1 MHKLLAKQL
10 TNATDAAG
18 KVDVKNLAELVS
30 AAYEDLDRDR
40 HRTDR
45 SIELMIAEIE
55 ASQKRLLDAL
65 DVVPEGFALFDAQDR
80 YVLWNH
86 QYMEM
91 YPESRDLFSVGKR
104 FEDVLRDG
112 MARGQYPEAEGRED
126 EWIAERLARHIQPHS
141 THEQHL
147 TNGRWVRVEERRT
160 AEGGSIG
167 VRVDI
172 TELKN
177 REASFRLLFDSN
189 PIPMWVF
196 EHGSLRFLAVNDAA
210 VAHYGYSREQFLSM
224 TLLDLRPQQDKEEFK
239 QALKTPAGDLPQ
251 GRARRHIKADGTRI
265 DVAIYAQELEY
276 EGHNARLVAVT
287 DITAQK
293 QAENEL
299 LRAREFLNTIIEN
312 VPAAI
317 FVKDLQEFRY
327 VLANRGGEEFL
338 GRSRDQI
345 IGKTAYEIF
354 SKPEADAIAARD
366 RLLLE
371 RGRQQFFDDHPIHTP
386 GKGDRYV
393 ATRRLIVRS
402 PDGQP
407 QYLLSVIEDITERR
421 QAENELRRT
430 REFLRTIIENVPAAI
445 YVKELSEFRHI
456 LVNRAGEQFFGRPR
470 EEIIGKTLH
479 DIFPWNAAETIL
491 ARDMQALQSNQNHI
505 YDENPILLTVSGWE
519 KISVRR
525 IVVRD
530 TDNIPQYLLTV
541 IENLTVQRQ
550 AEERAAHLAQYDALT
565 DLPNRAAFNKNFEST
580 LKRSATANE
589 SFALMSIDLDRFKEI
604 NDVFGHAVGDA
615 LLCQVSRRLQEAAGD
630 AIIARLGGDEF
641 AVIAANSFRPEAA
654 AVLAEELLSV
664 MAEEFVIEGQHI
676 HASLSIGVA
685 VYPNDGIDGATLLG
699 NADAALYRAKADGR
713 GTVRFFQADMDKRLR
728 EQRALQHDLGSA
740 IERSELVLHF
750 QPQATIGGDVIGF
763 EALVRWNH
771 PSRGL
776 VPPGMFIPIA
786 EESGLILPIGE
797 WVLREACREAA
808 SWPKPLQIAINLS
821 PVQFRHGDLPA
832 LIHSIL
838 LETGLQPDRLEL
850 EITESVLID
859 NFSKGTSILRRL
871 KSLGVRIAM
880 DDFGT
885 GYSSLS
891 YLQSFPFD
899 KIKIDQAFISN
910 VERNAQSATIVRAVI
925 GLAKGLG
932 LPVLAEGVETKEQ
945 LAFLTQEACN
955 QVQGYLIGR
964 PYPIEQ
970 YLELIGRPA
979 AADRKSLVA

>member
-1 MHKLLAKQL
+1 VHKLPAKQL
-10 TNATDAAG
+10 A
-18 KVDVKNLAELVS
+18 KVKQPSGEIDQAIRTRLIS
-30 AAYEDLDRDR
+30 AAYANADRR
-40 HRTDR
+40 RTDR

-65 DVVPEGFALFDAQDR
+65 EVVPEGFALFDAEDR
-80 YVLWNH
+80 YVLWNKH
-86 QYMEM
+86 YEEM

-104 FEDVLRDG
+104 FEDVLREG
-112 MARGQYPEAEGRED
+112 LARGQYPEAEGRED

-141 THEQHL
+141 THEQRL

-172 TELKN
+172 TDLKQ

-196 EHGSLRFLAVNDAA
+196 EHGSLRYLAVNDAA
-210 VAHYGYSREQFLSM
+210 VAHYGYSRDQFLAM
-224 TLLDLRPQQDKEEFK
+224 TLLDIRPPQDKEKLK

-251 GRARRHIKADGTRI
+251 GRARRHLKADGTQI
-265 DVAIYAQELEY
+265 DVAIYAQELQY
-276 EGHNARLVAVT
+276 EGHNARLVAAI
-287 DITAQK
+287 DITAKK

-299 LRAREFLNTIIEN
+299 LQAREFLN
-312 VPAAI
+312 
-317 FVKDLQEFRY
+317 
-327 VLANRGGEEFL
+327 
-338 GRSRDQI
+338 
-345 IGKTAYEIF
+345 
-354 SKPEADAIAARD
+354 
-366 RLLLE
+366 
-371 RGRQQFFDDHPIHTP
+371 
-386 GKGDRYV
+386 
-393 ATRRLIVRS
+393 
-402 PDGQP
+402 
-407 QYLLSVIEDITERR
+407 
-421 QAENELRRT
+421 
-430 REFLRTIIENVPAAI
+430 TIIENVPAAI

-456 LVNRAGEQFFGRPR
+456 LVNRAGEEFFGRPR
-470 EEIIGKTLH
+470 AEILGKTLQE
-479 DIFPWNAAETIL
+479 IFPRDAANTIL
-491 ARDMQALQSNQNHI
+491 ARDRRALQDDQHHYYGEI
-505 YDENPILLTVSGWE
+505 PIHSTVNGWE

-525 IVVRD
+525 VVIRGA
-530 TDNIPQYLLTV
+530 DNNPQYMLTV
-541 IENLTVQRQ
+541 IENLTGQRK
-550 AEERAAHLAQYDALT
+550 AEARAAHLAQHDALT
-565 DLPNRAAFNKNFEST
+565 DLPNRTVFNQHFEST
-580 LKRSATANE
+580 LKRSAAANE
-589 SFALMSIDLDRFKEI
+589 GFALMSIDLDRFKEI
-604 NDVFGHAVGDA
+604 NDLFGHSVGDA
-615 LLCQVSRRLQEAAGD
+615 LLCEVSRRLQAAMGG
-630 AIIARLGGDEF
+630 AFIARLGGDEF

-654 AVLAEELLSV
+654 AMLAEELLHV

-676 HASLSIGVA
+676 RASLSIGVA
-685 VYPNDGIDGATLLG
+685 IYPADGIDGTTLLN

-728 EQRALQHDLGSA
+728 EQRALHHDLSSA
-740 IERSELVLHF
+740 IDRRELVLHF
-750 QPQATIGGDVIGF
+750 QPQATIGGEIIGL
-763 EALVRWNH
+763 EALIRWNH

-776 VPPGMFIPIA
+776 IPPGMFIPIA
-786 EESGLILPIGE
+786 EETGLMLPIGE

-832 LIHSIL
+832 LIHAIL

-899 KIKIDQAFISN
+899 KIKIDQTFISN

-979 AADRKSLVA
+979 ATKRKSLVA